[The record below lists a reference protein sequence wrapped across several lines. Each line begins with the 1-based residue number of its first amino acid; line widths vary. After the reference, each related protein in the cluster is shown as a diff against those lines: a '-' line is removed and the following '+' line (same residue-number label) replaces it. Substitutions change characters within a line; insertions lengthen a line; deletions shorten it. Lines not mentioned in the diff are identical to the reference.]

1 MVRDAGDQISCPCL
15 TLYVSIC
22 SPYLEFNLTTTMT
35 RLTGQDLITYVD
47 NNQSLSRIE
56 LCQGAGYYPS
66 FTDFYV
72 AILDARKANGE
83 YQEPQQSGADW
94 YDSLTDQD
102 RELYDMIED
111 RCPEFTKLDAE
122 QCQEFMDELSDLGIT
137 TAEQFQDAYYYQT
150 DSWNAERDFA
160 QWYAEEIACLDVTND
175 AGMGSFLV
183 IDWQATWDCN
193 LKYDFSTIEFD
204 GETYFFH
211 NNF

>member
-1 MVRDAGDQISCPCL
+1 MT
-15 TLYVSIC
+15 TLYPHSDVATGR
-22 SPYLEFNLTTTMT
+22 E
-35 RLTGQDLITYVD
+35 RLAGQELLAFVD
-47 NNQSLSRIE
+47 SNQGMSRVE
-56 LCQGAGYYPS
+56 LCQGAGYHPS

-72 AILDARKANGE
+72 AILDARKANGD

-94 YDSLTDQD
+94 YDNLTDQD
-102 RELYDMIED
+102 RDLYDMIED
-111 RCPEFTKLDAE
+111 MCPEFSKLDAE
-122 QCQEFMDELSDLGIT
+122 QCQEFMDELSELGIT

-193 LKYDFSTIEFD
+193 LRYDFSTIEFD

>member
-1 MVRDAGDQISCPCL
+1 MT
-15 TLYVSIC
+15 TLYPHSDVATGRERLAGQELLAFVDS
-22 SPYLEFNLTTTMT
+22 NQTM
-35 RLTGQDLITYVD
+35 
-47 NNQSLSRIE
+47 SRVE

-72 AILDARKANGE
+72 AILDARKANGD

-94 YDSLTDQD
+94 YDSLSDQD

-111 RCPEFTKLDAE
+111 RCPEFEKLDAE
-122 QCQEFMDELSDLGIT
+122 ECQQFMDELSDLGIT
-137 TAEQFQDAYYYQT
+137 TAEQFENAYFYQT

-160 QWYAEEIACLDVTND
+160 QFYAEEIACLDVTND

-193 LKYDFSTIEFD
+193 LRYDFSTIEFD